1 MNKVLVTGGAG
12 YIGSHTAV
20 SLIEAGID
28 PIIYDNLCNSDLEAI
43 KRIGQITGKQPV
55 FVEGDIRDKAK
66 IEQTM
71 SAYNIGSVIH
81 FAGLKAVGESLE
93 KPLEYYDNNVHGT
106 MCIIEAMGKCG
117 IKTLVF
123 SSSANVYGDP
133 ASVPVK
139 ENFPRSASNPYG
151 QSKLMVED
159 ILADI
164 SRSDAE
170 WRIARLRYF
179 NPFGAHPSGLIGEDP
194 KGVPSNLGP
203 YVAQV
208 AAGKLK
214 ELQVFGG
221 DYPTR
226 DGTGVRDF
234 IHIMDLAEGHLAA
247 LAHIAANS
255 GLLTVNLGTGTGY
268 SVLELVDA
276 FKSATGRDVPY
287 RIVERRPADIAESYA
302 DPSLAHKLTN
312 WRATRS
318 LGDMCR
324 DFWRWQEMNPNGY
337 RNAKAA

>member
-1 MNKVLVTGGAG
+1 MRKVLVTGGAG

-20 SLIEAGID
+20 SLIEAGIE
-28 PIIYDNLCNSDLEAI
+28 PIIYDNLCNSDMEVI
-43 KRIGQITGKQPV
+43 NRIGRITGKLPA
-55 FVEGDIRDKAK
+55 FIEGDIRDKAK
-66 IEQTM
+66 IAHTIK
-71 SAYNIGSVIH
+71 AHDIGSVIH

-106 MCIIEAMGKCG
+106 LCIIEAMGECG
-117 IKTLVF
+117 VKTLVF

-139 ENFPRSASNPYG
+139 EDFPRSASNPYG
-151 QSKLMVED
+151 RSKLMVED

-164 SRSDAE
+164 SHSDPD

-247 LAHIAANS
+247 LAHIASNQ
-255 GLLTVNLGTGTGY
+255 GLLTINLGTGTGY
-268 SVLELVDA
+268 SVIELIEA
-276 FKSATGRDVPY
+276 FKAATGRDVPY

-302 DPSLAHKLTN
+302 DPSLAEKLTN

-318 LGDMCR
+318 LEDMCQ
-324 DFWRWQEMNPNGY
+324 DFWRWQSTNPHGY
-337 RNAKAA
+337 RTSEAA